1 MKSLIRVS
9 LGLLLSACWVAS
21 RASAEDV
28 AVGLEGV
35 EIEAIPAEE
44 FEEEAPALEREAAPP
59 PAFSAAPEY
68 PKERIGGIVYEMKP
82 AGELGK
88 NPAPSWYGDPAKLQ
102 PNAPVLVP
110 TERVMP
116 AKGDEEEIAKCE
128 RIFSMIWAARTREIA
143 VGKAGELPPGVYQ
156 WLVDHVLEFVTEMQ
170 LVCGNAAR
178 LPDEQ
183 EKNSSFVP
191 GRPGSECRSER
202 FLQLLEAILKRDPVV
217 LNPHEREQLRLC
229 SAWAILDEAVK

>member
-1 MKSLIRVS
+1 MRSLIKVS
-9 LGLLLSACWVAS
+9 LGLLLSASWVTDRALAENAIVGPHGPEVEAS
-21 RASAEDV
+21 
-28 AVGLEGV
+28 
-35 EIEAIPAEE
+35 PP
-44 FEEEAPALEREAAPP
+44 EEASSQASNNAPP

-68 PKERIGGIVYEMKP
+68 PKDRIGGIIYEMKP
-82 AGELGK
+82 AGDVGK
-88 NPAPSWYGDPAKLQ
+88 TPPPQWYGDPKKLQ

-110 TERVMP
+110 TEQLLP
-116 AKGDEEEIAKCE
+116 ATGDEEQIAKCE

-143 VGKAGELPPGVYQ
+143 VGKVGELPPGIYR
-156 WLVDHVLEFVTEMQ
+156 WLVDQALEFVTEMQ